1 MIVFADTKV
10 KARAASFGGAARRR
24 SLGEACLERKESEGR
39 QEAQQQSG
47 VARALLHC
55 IKFDTK
61 RVGTNPNAKKYRSGV
76 SFRVAPRAPGDYL
89 FA

>member
-10 KARAASFGGAARRR
+10 KARPASFGGAARRR
-24 SLGEACLERKESEGR
+24 SVCEAWLDGEETDEGGMHT
-39 QEAQQQSG
+39 QQSG
-47 VARALLHC
+47 ALRRLLHC
-55 IKFDTK
+55 TKFDLK

>member
-1 MIVFADTKV
+1 MAQRGADALGTRVWK
-10 KARAASFGGAARRR
+10 GGKPTA
-24 SLGEACLERKESEGR
+24 GEMHT
-39 QEAQQQSG
+39 QQSG
-47 VARALLHC
+47 ALLWLLHC
-55 IKFDTK
+55 TKFDLE

>member
-1 MIVFADTKV
+1 MAGEMHTQH
-10 KARAASFGGAARRR
+10 SGALRR
-24 SLGEACLERKESEGR
+24 
-39 QEAQQQSG
+39 
-47 VARALLHC
+47 LLHC
-55 IKFDTK
+55 TKFDLK